1 MKLSLMDEQ
10 EIRTFAQKHPE
21 LLGEVIDPEAKEA
34 HREDHFFGEALTIA
48 MFLSFAKSLADV
60 LEGAL
65 EVTKILTKSEEL
77 FKWVRKRKA
86 GSNESTKAS
95 LSERILILAFEAYV
109 NRKAGVRADALSTV
123 LGVEVAEIDRALTA
137 LEKRG
142 VMRKTKDGAWKYVKL
157 S

>member
-1 MKLSLMDEQ
+1 MKLSLIDEQ
-10 EIRTFAQKHPE
+10 EIRTFAKEHTE
-21 LLGEVIDPEAKEA
+21 LLREVIGSEAQEA
-34 HREDHFFGEALTIA
+34 HHEDHFFGEALTIA
-48 MFLSFAKSLADV
+48 MFLSFAKSLAEV

-77 FKWVRKRKA
+77 FKWVRKRMA

-109 NRKAGVRADALSTV
+109 NRKAGVRVEALSTV
-123 LGVEVAEIDRALTA
+123 LGVEVTEVDRALTT

-142 VMRKTKDGAWKYVKL
+142 VMRKTKDGAWKYVRL
-157 S
+157 G

>member
-10 EIRTFAQKHPE
+10 EIRTFAKEHTE
-21 LLGEVIDPEAKEA
+21 LLREVIGPEAQEA
-34 HREDHFFGEALTIA
+34 HHEDHFFGEALTIV

-77 FKWVRKRKA
+77 FKWVRKRMA
-86 GSNESTKAS
+86 GPKETTKAS
-95 LSERILILAFEAYV
+95 LTERILILGFEAYV
-109 NRKAGVRADALSTV
+109 NRKAGVRVEPLSNL
-123 LGVEVAEIDRALTA
+123 LGVEIAEIEQALTA
-137 LEKRG
+137 LGNRG
-142 VMRKTKDGAWKYVKL
+142 VMRKTKDGAWKYVRL